1 MGVPGFFL
9 WLMKNYKKE
18 GFVFQKEKL
27 SLTDINQLIK
37 LKEKKKASDEQIQKA
52 IKSNEF
58 VEPILS
64 DVNSI
69 DYFLIDANCLVHPV
83 CFKTV
88 ADNPDL
94 KDNEKLEHKML
105 NNVCEY
111 LDKIINYVNP
121 KKGVYLAID
130 GVAPVA
136 KIKQQRSRRF
146 KSVADKG
153 LWDNIKKKHNKPIGN
168 YWNNNAVTPGTLFM
182 EKLHT
187 KLLNWAKESKRPVIY
202 SSCFTPSEG
211 EHKLLQF
218 IRSNQ
223 KNKLDH
229 SYVIYGL
236 DADLIFLALSTESD
250 KIYLLREANEINKN
264 ESKEVL
270 NYVSIKI
277 MRKSIVNT
285 IEKYLMEAAD
295 GLLNADKMD
304 VDETTNQEKT
314 KIYGFE
320 NLDPIRVVNDFIF
333 MCYFLGNDFLPHIP
347 SLDIHQDG
355 IESLII
361 SWAETVNEL
370 VLEKNQIEYL
380 LNDTKALKGKTLS
393 KVNNDFLNRF
403 ISKLGLQEEGILR
416 ENFAKG
422 KKRMSCDGDEYEKEV
437 FRIENLQFK
446 IVDPIQ
452 LGSDNMDAWRQRYYQ
467 HYWGVSKE
475 EIEEFSKK
483 LVTHYLIGVKWVTMY
498 YFDTCPSWEWYYP
511 FDHPPFISDIAKYLD
526 QINMNKMKFDLGEP
540 LKPYMQLLA
549 VLPPQSSFLL
559 PNNLGKLMTNPKSS
573 LIYMYPQEFEQD
585 FINKKRYWMA
595 IPKLPPLDIK
605 QITHSYF
612 KYKDELKKEELERNE
627 IKKVFEINI

>member
-18 GFVFQKEKL
+18 GFVFQREKL
-27 SLTDINQLIK
+27 NLTDINQLIK
-37 LKEKKKASDEQIQKA
+37 LKEKKKTTDEQIERA
-52 IKSNEF
+52 ISSNKF
-58 VEPILS
+58 IEPILS

-94 KDNEKLEHKML
+94 TSNEKLEHKML
-105 NNVCEY
+105 NNICDY
-111 LDKIINYVNP
+111 LEKIINYVNP

-146 KSVADKG
+146 KSVADKA
-153 LWDNIKKKHNKPIGN
+153 LWDNIKKKHNKPLGN

-187 KLLNWAKESKRPVIY
+187 RLLEWGKTLNRPIIY

-218 IRSNQ
+218 IRTNQ
-223 KNKLDH
+223 LNKQEH

-285 IEKYLMEAAD
+285 IQKYLMESAD
-295 GLLNADKMD
+295 GLLNADKMVQD
-304 VDETTNQEKT
+304 DKT
-314 KIYGFE
+314 KIYGFDK
-320 NLDPIRVVNDFIF
+320 LDSVRIVNDFIF

-355 IESLII
+355 IENLII
-361 SWAETVNEL
+361 SWAETVNDM

-380 LNDTKALKGKTLS
+380 LNDTKALRGKTLS
-393 KVNNDFLNRF
+393 KVNNDFLSRF
-403 ISKLGLQEEGILR
+403 LNKLSQQEEGILR

-422 KKRMSCDGDEYEKEV
+422 KKRMNCDGDAYEKEI

-452 LGSDNMDAWRQRYYQ
+452 LGSDNPESWRLRYYQ
-467 HYWGVSKE
+467 HYWGVGKE
-475 EIEEFSKK
+475 ELEEFSQK

-498 YFDTCPSWEWYYP
+498 YFDTCPSWDWYYP
-511 FDHPPFISDIAKYLD
+511 FDHPPFISDIAKYLEK
-526 QINMNKMKFDLGEP
+526 ININKMKFELGEP

-549 VLPPQSSFLL
+549 VLPPQSNFLL
-559 PNNLGKLMTNPKSS
+559 PTNIGKLMINPKSS

-605 QITHSYF
+605 QIKHSYF

-627 IKKVFEINI
+627 PKKVFEINIK

>member
-27 SLTDINQLIK
+27 NLTDINQLIK
-37 LKEKKKASDEQIQKA
+37 LKEKKKVSDEQIQKA

-58 VEPILS
+58 VEPLLS
-64 DVNSI
+64 DINSI

-146 KSVADKG
+146 KSVADKC
-153 LWDNIKKKHNKPIGN
+153 LWDNIKNKHNKPIGN

-182 EKLHT
+182 EKLHI

-223 KNKLDH
+223 KNKLDL

-285 IEKYLMEAAD
+285 IDKYLMEAAD
-295 GLLNADKMD
+295 GLLNADKID
-304 VDETTNQEKT
+304 DQTNQEKN
-314 KIYGFE
+314 KIYGFD

-347 SLDIHQDG
+347 SLDIHQNG

-370 VLEKNQIEYL
+370 VLEKNKIEYL

-393 KVNNDFLNRF
+393 KVNTDFLNKF

-422 KKRMSCDGDEYEKEV
+422 KKRMKCDGDEYEKEV

-452 LGSDNMDAWRQRYYQ
+452 LGSDNPDTWRQRYYQ
-467 HYWGVSKE
+467 HYWGVPKE

-498 YFDTCPSWEWYYP
+498 YFDTCPSWQWYYP
-511 FDHPPFISDIAKYLD
+511 FDHPPFISDISKYLN
-526 QINMNKMKFDLGEP
+526 QANINKMKFELGEP

-559 PNNLGKLMTNPKSS
+559 PPNLSKMMTNPKSS
-573 LIYMYPQEFEQD
+573 LIYMYPNEFEQD

-627 IKKVFEINI
+627 TKKVFEINF